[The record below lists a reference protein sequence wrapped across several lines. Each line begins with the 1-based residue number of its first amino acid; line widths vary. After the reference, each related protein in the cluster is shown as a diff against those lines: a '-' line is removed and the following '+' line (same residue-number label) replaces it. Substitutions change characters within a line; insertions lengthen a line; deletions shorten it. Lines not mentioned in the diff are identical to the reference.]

1 MVLSTKVYVEDPD
14 LALVQ
19 TIRSLPGVDVGVVSD
34 AGTDPQH
41 DVHCFWV
48 ETDDF
53 EAFEAALDADS
64 TVASYSALAGTEER
78 RTYQIEYSDDATLVT
93 PVVTEAGGLV
103 VDSHS
108 HADGWVLQLQL
119 HDRETLYEL
128 DGFAE
133 DEDMRFEVLELREA
147 ADGEVDAGPGLTEPQ
162 VETLVSAYLHG
173 YYDEPREATLET
185 LADLLDVSQ
194 TAVSGRLRRGSAALI
209 EDTLVDGDGGGE

>member
-1 MVLSTKVYVEDPD
+1 MVLSTKVYATHPD

-19 TIRSLPGVDVGVVSD
+19 TIRSVPNVEIGVVSD

-64 TVASYSALAGTEER
+64 TVASFSAVAGTEDR
-78 RTYQIEYSDDATLVT
+78 RTYQIEYSDEAKLLT
-93 PVVTEAGGLV
+93 PFVTEAGGLV
-103 VDSHS
+103 AESYT

-119 HDRETLYEL
+119 QDRETLYEL
-128 DGFAE
+128 DAYAE
-133 DEDMRFEVLELREA
+133 TEDIRFDVLELHEA
-147 ADGEVDAGPGLTEPQ
+147 TDGEEVDSGFGLTEPQ
-162 VETLVSAYLHG
+162 VEALVSAYLHG

-185 LADLLDVSQ
+185 LADLLDISQ

-209 EDTLVDGDGGGE
+209 EDTLVESDE

>member
-1 MVLSTKVYVEDPD
+1 MVLSTKVYATHPD

-19 TIRSLPGVDVGVVSD
+19 TIRSAPNVEVGVVSD

-64 TVASYSALAGTEER
+64 TVASFSAVAGTEDR
-78 RTYQIEYSDDATLVT
+78 RTYQIEYSEGVKLVT

-103 VDSHS
+103 LESQS
-108 HADGWVLQLQL
+108 HAGGWMLRLQLQ
-119 HDRETLYEL
+119 DRETLYEL
-128 DGFAE
+128 DAYAE
-133 DEDMRFEVLELREA
+133 REDIRFDVLELHE
-147 ADGEVDAGPGLTEPQ
+147 ADGEEVDSGFGLTEPQ
-162 VETLVSAYLHG
+162 VEALVNAYLHG

-185 LADLLDVSQ
+185 LADLLDISQ

-209 EDTLVDGDGGGE
+209 EDTLVDDTDD